1 MRRLNLEELHT
12 IQIGILNAFDK
23 FCRQNNID
31 YSIGAGTMLGAV
43 RHGGFIPWDDDV
55 DIFMK
60 RNQYNKF
67 INLIQ
72 YKNFYFSDH
81 MYAKVP
87 GQENHRYP
95 FIKIVDDRTLV
106 YEKNTIKEETGVWA
120 DIFPIDFCGDTQ
132 EKATKLAQR
141 QKDVFNEYLEY
152 LKLHENDSLINILKN
167 FYLMGY
173 RIRHKNV
180 RKKIFAYERE
190 LASNP
195 PSLYSG
201 TLCWTQSIKDVY
213 PTEYFDDY
221 TEIKFENLKVMS
233 FKKYNLILSHR
244 YGDYMKLPSEDQR
257 ICHEPYAYLKEAYD
271 LNIQGNAIKLDVR

>member
-1 MRRLNLEELHT
+1 
-12 IQIGILNAFDK
+12 
-23 FCRQNNID
+23 
-31 YSIGAGTMLGAV
+31 MLGAV
-43 RHGGFIPWDDDV
+43 RHGGFIPWDDDI

-60 RNQYNKF
+60 RDQYNKF
-67 INLIQ
+67 IALIQ
-72 YKNFYFSDH
+72 DKNYYFADH
-81 MYAKVP
+81 IYAKIP

-132 EKATKLAQR
+132 EEVAELAQR
-141 QKDVFNEYLEY
+141 QKEVYYEYLEY

-167 FYLMGY
+167 VYLMGY

-180 RKKIFAYERE
+180 RQKIFAYEHE
-190 LASNP
+190 LALNP

-201 TLCWTQSIKDVY
+201 TLCWTPEAIKDVY

-221 TEIKFENLKVMS
+221 IEIKFENLKVMS
-233 FKKYNLILSHR
+233 FKKYDLILSHR
-244 YGDYMKLPSEDQR
+244 YDDYMKLPPENQR
-257 ICHEPYAYLKEAYD
+257 ICHEPYAYLKEGC
-271 LNIQGNAIKLDVR
+271 NIKGVIK